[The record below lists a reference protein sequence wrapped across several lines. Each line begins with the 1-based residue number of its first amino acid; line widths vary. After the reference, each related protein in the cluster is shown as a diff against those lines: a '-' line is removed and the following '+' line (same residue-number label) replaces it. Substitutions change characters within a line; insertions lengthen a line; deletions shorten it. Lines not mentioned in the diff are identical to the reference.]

1 MNFTNVL
8 IQENCINFLRS
19 VILLYICYFKYV
31 ALKCKI
37 RRIISINVA
46 TISEELD
53 FEKPFK
59 KLKMFLVKEVLDDN
73 NKN

>member
-1 MNFTNVL
+1 MRVTRGL
-8 IQENCINFLRS
+8 G
-19 VILLYICYFKYV
+19 V